1 MVSGSNFSLDSA
13 CWVPEVRRN
22 VEYQRHPSVRRL
34 AGVLH
39 SFFFLVRFIYF
50 WVYWVFVAAAG
61 IACCSGQASRR
72 GWLLLWSTGSRC
84 MSFSGYGTLTQWS
97 WHIGFV

>member
-39 SFFFLVRFIYF
+39 SFFFFFFGEIYLF
-50 WVYWVFVAAAG
+50 LGVLG
-61 IACCSGQASRR
+61 LCCCSGGCLWQCAGFSQGMASLVEHR
-72 GWLLLWSTGSRC
+72 L
-84 MSFSGYGTLTQWS
+84 
-97 WHIGFV
+97 